1 MLKKHAAVA
10 RKFSAKKATIKNL
23 AKFTENQLWR
33 SLFSDRVAG
42 CRPDWTDHITSN
54 FRRLFP
60 DILLVHSPFHCST
73 WNFTSIN
80 CGIVFMFLMKCRSY
94 WTKSNTSHQ
103 KQSFANV
110 FQNGCS
116 KKFRKFHRK
125 TPVLEYLFNN
135 KETLTQVFS

>member
-23 AKFTENQLWR
+23 AKFTEKQLCR
-33 SLFSDRVAG
+33 SLFFDRVAG

-60 DILLVHSPFHCST
+60 EILLVHSPFHCST
-73 WNFTSIN
+73 WKFTSIN
-80 CGIVFMFLMKCRSY
+80 CGIVFVFLWNAVPIEQSQTPATRS
-94 WTKSNTSHQ
+94 SHSQ
-103 KQSFANV
+103 V

-116 KKFRKFHRK
+116 KKFRKFQRK